1 MKSYNLIT
9 VYPDFFESFQKHGL
23 VKKGIHKK
31 LIDINVVN
39 LRDFTDDKHKRIDFR
54 PYGGGP
60 GMIIQYAPVKK
71 ALGSL
76 KSSDKVILL
85 SPQGT
90 RE

>member
-39 LRDFTDDKHKRIDFR
+39 LRDFTDDK
-54 PYGGGP
+54 
-60 GMIIQYAPVKK
+60 
-71 ALGSL
+71 
-76 KSSDKVILL
+76 
-85 SPQGT
+85 
-90 RE
+90 